1 MSKSIKFLAAI
12 GFVATVAACGSSGQS
27 DEEFVVVEP
36 EPISVEPVSTGK
48 YK

>member
-12 GFVATVAACGSSGQS
+12 GFVATIAACTSGQS

-36 EPISVEPVSTGK
+36 EPISVEPTYTGK

>member
-1 MSKSIKFLAAI
+1 MSKSIKLLGMVSI
-12 GFVATVAACGSSGQS
+12 MVLVAACENNE
-27 DEEFVVVEP
+27 EEFVVVEP

>member
-12 GFVATVAACGSSGQS
+12 GFVATIAACSSGQT
-27 DEEFVVVEP
+27 DEEYVVVQP
-36 EPISVEPVSTGK
+36 EPISVEPVYTGK